1 MAEEMD
7 VRHTAKDSVFTDLFS
22 IPKYLLALYQA
33 IHPEDKQTTIGD
45 LKSVTCRRILAEH
58 PYNDLG
64 FRVGDKLIVLVE
76 AQSTWSPNIVIRL
89 LCYWVQTLNNYFT
102 EHNVLLY
109 SNHKVLCPKPELY
122 VIFTGERVHEP
133 DVLSFRELYFPV
145 ETSIDIDVTVHMLY
159 DRENGDII
167 HQYITFC
174 KVLTEQIKLHGKT
187 RKAVEETLRI
197 CRDKKVLEEYLK
209 ERETEIMDIMTTL
222 FDQDYVTRMYGIEQR
237 REGKEEGKKEGREQG
252 KKEGR
257 EQGKKETAVELLACH
272 VDKEII
278 MKSTGLSL
286 ADIQKLEIGN
296 IE

>member
-1 MAEEMD
+1 MVEEVD

-22 IPKYLLALYQA
+22 IPKYLLELYQA
-33 IHPEDKQTTIGD
+33 IHPEDKQATIGD

-89 LCYWVQTLNNYFT
+89 LSYWVQTLNNYFT

-109 SNHKVLCPKPELY
+109 SNSKVHCPKPELY

-133 DVLSFRELYFPV
+133 DVLSFRELYFPD
-145 ETSIDIDVTVHMLY
+145 EKAIDVDVMVHMLY
-159 DRENGDII
+159 DRENVDII

-174 KVLTEQIKLHGKT
+174 KVLTEQIKIHGKT

-197 CRDKKVLEEYLK
+197 CRDKKVLEDYLK

-222 FDQDYVTRMYGIEQR
+222 FDQDYVTKMYGIDQR
-237 REGKEEGKKEGREQG
+237 REE
-252 KKEGR
+252 
-257 EQGKKETAVELLACH
+257 KKETALKLIKNGMDVNFASN
-272 VDKEII
+272 I
-278 MKSTGLSL
+278 TGLSVKEIEEL
-286 ADIQKLEIGN
+286 RIQGKSE
-296 IE
+296 